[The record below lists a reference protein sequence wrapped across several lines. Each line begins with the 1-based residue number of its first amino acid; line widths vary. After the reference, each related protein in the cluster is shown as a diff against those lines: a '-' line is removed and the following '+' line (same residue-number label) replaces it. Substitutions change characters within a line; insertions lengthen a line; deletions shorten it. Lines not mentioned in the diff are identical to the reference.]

1 MFNKK
6 TQQEPFYDI
15 LDANASFELKEAYNS
30 LCTNVLYASD
40 NKNNQKLVVTSSLY
54 GEGKTA
60 VAVNLSIALASNL
73 VDKKILLVDADL
85 RNPGVHD
92 FLKDKVTES
101 EHNLGLAGYL
111 LGQADSLPI
120 TKAALDNLDVVLAG
134 GAQLNPAA
142 LMNSPK
148 MKDFLDKCSEIYDY
162 VILDAPPLNDVSDAL
177 LLIGKVDGYI
187 IAAKT
192 KYSKLPM
199 LNATQEALSSV
210 GANII
215 GIVLTDV
222 NNKK

>member
-40 NKNNQKLVVTSSLY
+40 NKDNQKLVVTSSLY

-85 RNPGVHD
+85 RKPCIFD
-92 FLKDKVTES
+92 FVKDKATES
-101 EHNLGLAGYL
+101 VSDQGLVGYL
-111 LGQADSLPI
+111 LGKSEILPI
-120 TKAALDNLDVVLAG
+120 TKTNLDNLDVIFAG
-134 GAQLNPAA
+134 GVQLNPAA
-142 LMNSPK
+142 LMNSPN
-148 MKDFLDKCSEIYDY
+148 MKEFLDKCSDIYDY
-162 VILDAPPLNDVSDAL
+162 VILDVPPLNDVSDAL

-199 LNATQEALSSV
+199 LDATQEALSSV
-210 GANII
+210 GANIL
-215 GIVLTDV
+215 GIVLTDT
-222 NNKK
+222 NHKK

>member
-101 EHNLGLAGYL
+101 EHNHGLAGYL

-162 VILDAPPLNDVSDAL
+162 VILDVPPLNDVSDAL

-222 NNKK
+222 KNKK